1 MSTAYVYRLTVAVPD
16 ALIESANH
24 LAVAIGESAGDFQS
38 FTQAD
43 WVDTQGNRYAV
54 ASTQCTETL
63 FQYAGSPLQRREF
76 APEEWSFELASQAQ
90 AVIQLWLGEGPI
102 PSVDPSKIVGI
113 VMNDPMQAL
122 QFLKVKRVEGNGN

>member
-1 MSTAYVYRLTVAVPD
+1 MTPYVYRLTIAIPE
-16 ALIESANH
+16 ALMEAANH

-43 WVDTQGNRYAV
+43 WVDSQGNRYAV

-76 APEEWSFELASQAQ
+76 APEEWSLELASQAQ
-90 AVIQLWLGEGPI
+90 AVVELWMGEGEI
-102 PSVDPSKIVGI
+102 PSADPNKIVGI
-113 VMNDPMQAL
+113 VMDDPAQAL
-122 QFLKVKRVEGNGN
+122 QLLGVTRMEL